1 MTALVSVMNKHAVVI
16 AADSAITVTTPY
28 GHKVINSANKVFAL
42 SKYHPVGIMFCG
54 NANFM
59 STPIEVIVKL
69 YRKQL
74 RDRCFAT
81 ISEYL
86 DDFLGFIKNNHYFC
100 SAEMQN
106 ANMENEIENFYTLIL
121 KIAANTANEKKSLF
135 LNEFILQL
143 NSIVVN
149 SCENCTSFQNFPEK
163 DFVQSIKGHCAKII
177 AKHEDVFGDNA
188 PLKRLF
194 IKAFAK
200 FVAHGNSNFANETQ
214 IVVVGYGDKE
224 IFPSLRSVCL
234 YWGFYEYF
242 RYNSY
247 ISAGIT
253 EDNSASICRFGQTD
267 IINTFINGINDNL
280 KKALYDIFG
289 NFTSQLKNLMINNVD
304 TQYSKD
310 IINSAID
317 EGKLVAT
324 LGATLDNIIRET
336 SIAPLMSSL
345 GILDKEDMAELVESL
360 ISITHLNRRITMS
373 EEGVGGPIDVAIISK
388 GDGFVWKKRKHYFK
402 PELNQMFFDN
412 YFRS

>member
-1 MTALVSVMNKHAVVI
+1 M
-16 AADSAITVTTPY
+16 
-28 GHKVINSANKVFAL
+28 
-42 SKYHPVGIMFCG
+42 
-54 NANFM
+54 
-59 STPIEVIVKL
+59 
-69 YRKQL
+69 
-74 RDRCFAT
+74 
-81 ISEYL
+81 
-86 DDFLGFIKNNHYFC
+86 
-100 SAEMQN
+100 
-106 ANMENEIENFYTLIL
+106 
-121 KIAANTANEKKSLF
+121 
-135 LNEFILQL
+135 
-143 NSIVVN
+143 
-149 SCENCTSFQNFPEK
+149 
-163 DFVQSIKGHCAKII
+163 
-177 AKHEDVFGDNA
+177 FGDNT

-200 FVAHGNSNFANETQ
+200 FVAHGNSNFANDTQ